1 MTKWQKY
8 ALIAGAAALAVWWIR
23 RKAGQ
28 VVDAVNPV
36 NDKNV
41 FYQGASEVARELTG
55 DEDGTLGTILYD
67 VLHPEEGQ

>member
-1 MTKWQKY
+1 M
-8 ALIAGAAALAVWWIR
+8 AEIRIDRRRCRAGGLVD
-23 RKAGQ
+23 Q
-28 VVDAVNPV
+28 VVDAVNPI